1 MRFSKKI
8 IFPLMAAIILGVSV
22 PAFAAQ
28 EEGDSSS
35 YTAQDGTTFDVDRK
49 AITVKAREEAK
60 RQGIAVSSLSR
71 ADWDK
76 IASEVRQLSD
86 DELEEIYDDL
96 ANGKA
101 FGDLS
106 DEEMA
111 ALRDAYEQSTW
122 GTSSGETDGESGPS
136 DEDRSR
142 AGTFAFAGI
151 LGGSGIAA
159 GMGLARRR
167 GISMFGGI
175 PKPKKAKVE
184 QNPQDVS
191 VLNTTEEN
199 MALSGFP
206 DLTLAEAE
214 EGYNYIDFYCDD
226 WDGVSESTK
235 EFAYTVAAAWQ
246 KLHPGIGNLLV
257 TSGKREG
264 GGGSHHDYGEAF
276 DVANDYFDDK
286 SLRDDYVNL
295 VAQLGGTPLDEWS
308 GEPGA
313 VYAHGDN
320 IHATTPNSAWG
331 NGGSFSYNSLL

>member
-1 MRFSKKI
+1 
-8 IFPLMAAIILGVSV
+8 MAAIILGVSV

-136 DEDRSR
+136 D
-142 AGTFAFAGI
+142 
-151 LGGSGIAA
+151 
-159 GMGLARRR
+159 
-167 GISMFGGI
+167 
-175 PKPKKAKVE
+175 
-184 QNPQDVS
+184 
-191 VLNTTEEN
+191 
-199 MALSGFP
+199 
-206 DLTLAEAE
+206 
-214 EGYNYIDFYCDD
+214 
-226 WDGVSESTK
+226 
-235 EFAYTVAAAWQ
+235 
-246 KLHPGIGNLLV
+246 
-257 TSGKREG
+257 
-264 GGGSHHDYGEAF
+264 
-276 DVANDYFDDK
+276 
-286 SLRDDYVNL
+286 
-295 VAQLGGTPLDEWS
+295 
-308 GEPGA
+308 
-313 VYAHGDN
+313 
-320 IHATTPNSAWG
+320 
-331 NGGSFSYNSLL
+331 